1 MTLKMLSG
9 SGQEREDRK
18 PYRRIAM
25 KPEKYM
31 VKKIL
36 PEITAIDLILPQSI
50 LFQRENKS

>member
-18 PYRRIAM
+18 PYRKNVIKVLKNKA
-25 KPEKYM
+25 
-31 VKKIL
+31 KKISS
-36 PEITAIDLILPQSI
+36 EITANGRISPQST